1 MFPNQFGNRGWQQP
15 QMQPQSQFEQFNRA
29 IPANLY
35 GRVVTNVEEAKAI
48 PLEYFDGT
56 ALYLPSPAEAKI
68 YVKYINNM
76 GLPSFDVY
84 ERIVDKTPT
93 LENRIQRLEGILK
106 ELGYDDKSNA
116 INTTN
121 AQQ

>member
-1 MFPNQFGNRGWQQP
+1 MNYNPYFNNNFTNRP
-15 QMQPQSQFEQFNRA
+15 EQFNR
-29 IPANLY
+29 PCVSLF

-56 ALYLPSPAEAKI
+56 ALYLPSPAESKI

-76 GLPSFDVY
+76 GLPAFDVY
-84 ERIVDKTPT
+84 ERKADTTPT
-93 LENRIQRLEGILK
+93 LETRIARLENVLK

-116 INTTN
+116 DNSAN
-121 AQQ
+121 AR